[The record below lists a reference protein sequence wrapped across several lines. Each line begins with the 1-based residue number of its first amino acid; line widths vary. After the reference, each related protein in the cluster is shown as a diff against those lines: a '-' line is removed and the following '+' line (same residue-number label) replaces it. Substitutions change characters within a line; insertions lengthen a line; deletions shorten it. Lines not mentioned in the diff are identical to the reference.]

1 MSTSRLQMEKKKL
14 CLVIPCLQA
23 GGMERVMSE
32 LAWFFAS
39 REELEV
45 HLILYGISREV
56 FYQIPGNITIT
67 VPRFKFENK
76 LRLLYTLKTLLFLR
90 NTIKTV
96 KPDRILSFGEYWNSF
111 VLLSVLGLKFSV
123 FISDRSQPDKSLGWF
138 HNTLRHLIYPTAAG
152 LIFQTERAKEIFLA
166 RNKHP
171 NVAVIGNPIKYS
183 DTFKSTPQREKNVL
197 MVGRLITSKHQ
208 DKLIE
213 MFAKVA
219 LPGWKLIIV
228 GYDHLK
234 QHNMHRLEE
243 LAKQLDVDQR
253 VVFPGKQENVEAIY
267 TSSSIFA
274 FTSSSEGFPNAIGEA
289 MSAGLP
295 VVAFDCVAGPSEMIT
310 DGYNGFL
317 VPLFNFGQ
325 FEERLTRLMND
336 ESLREKLGCNARESI
351 RKFSS
356 EKICKAFYEFIL
368 QPFSEKV

>member
-1 MSTSRLQMEKKKL
+1 
-14 CLVIPCLQA
+14 
-23 GGMERVMSE
+23 MSE

-67 VPRFKFENK
+67 VPGFKFENK

-90 NTIKTV
+90 NTINTV

-152 LIFQTERAKEIFLA
+152 LIFQTERAKEIFLT

-183 DTFKSTPQREKNVL
+183 DTFKSTSQREKNVL

-243 LAKQLDVDQR
+243 LARQLDVDQR
-253 VVFPGKQENVEAIY
+253 VVFPGKKENVEAIY

-295 VVAFDCVAGPSEMIT
+295 VVAFDCVAGPSEMIE
-310 DGYNGFL
+310 DGHNGFL
-317 VPLFNFGQ
+317 VPLFDYGQ
-325 FEERLTRLMND
+325 FEMRMATLMKD
-336 ESLREKLGCNARESI
+336 ETLRAKLGYNARESI
-351 RKFSS
+351 KRFSS
-356 EKICKAFYEFIL
+356 EIICKAFYEFIL
-368 QPFSEKV
+368 KTDSEKS